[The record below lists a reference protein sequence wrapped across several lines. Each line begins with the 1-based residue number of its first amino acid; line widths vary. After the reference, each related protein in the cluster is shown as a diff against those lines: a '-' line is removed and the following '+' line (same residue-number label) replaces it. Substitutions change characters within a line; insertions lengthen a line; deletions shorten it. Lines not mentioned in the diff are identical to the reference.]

1 MLNRPISK
9 AAERVLSY
17 LDELLAEPAH
27 YRVELYVNG
36 RERGYAVRCY
46 ENSRK
51 VAFAE
56 YRNSDGIV
64 VYFGVDDLGPNAEEE
79 RDFAWDTNVPSEAV
93 YERKVFFDYGQAGQ
107 TALAVQKYLEG
118 EDEPS
123 AN

>member
-27 YRVELYVNG
+27 YPVELYLNG

-46 ENSRK
+46 ETQRK

-56 YRNSDGIV
+56 HRNSDGIV
-64 VYFGVDDLGPNAEEE
+64 VYFGVDDFGPNAKEE
-79 RDFAWDTNVPSEAV
+79 RDFAWDTNIPSEAV
-93 YERKVFFDYGQAGQ
+93 YGRKVFFDYGQAGQ
-107 TALAVQKYLEG
+107 AALAVQKYLEG
-118 EDEPS
+118 EDAPS